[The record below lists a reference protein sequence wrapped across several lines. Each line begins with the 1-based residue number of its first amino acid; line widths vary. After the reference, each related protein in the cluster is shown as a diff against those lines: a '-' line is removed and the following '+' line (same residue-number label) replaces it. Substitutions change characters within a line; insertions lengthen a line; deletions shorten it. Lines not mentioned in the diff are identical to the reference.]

1 MNITFRQLR
10 LFLAL
15 AETGSVSAAAK
26 VMHVTQP
33 TASMQL
39 REVTQAVGV
48 PLYEVVSRRVYLTEA
63 GQALAR
69 TARAI
74 AGEWD
79 AFEQSISGAKG
90 LTSGR
95 LKVAVVST
103 AKYFVP
109 RLLGSFCKLHP
120 QIDISLEVL
129 NRDHVITRLRA
140 NQDDLYVMSMPPG
153 DLPLEDQ
160 ILMPNPLVVIAAA
173 GHRLAAR
180 KRVTLAQLQ
189 GERFILREKGSGTRM
204 ATDAHLRQLG
214 FTPSA
219 VLELGSNE
227 AIKESVEGQLGVS
240 IVSRHALGPHWD
252 GLAILNV
259 QGFPIQSQWHL
270 VWPKGKRLS
279 PIAEV
284 FRGHLIAQAAGVD
297 AGPLTGGRSALGW
310 RGGRL
315 LGGHGL
321 AAGAE
326 DVQLGLV
333 RARLHI
339 HQAQHRVEVVVVRDA
354 LLGQFFLQA
363 GCGRARARLHGGREP
378 GDPGHMLLHIGRD
391 GVG

>member
-39 REVTQAVGV
+39 REITQAVGL

-69 TARAI
+69 TARTI
-74 AGEWD
+74 AAEWD
-79 AFEQSISGAKG
+79 AFEQRVSGAKG
-90 LTSGR
+90 LTRGR

-120 QIDISLEVL
+120 HIDISLEVL

-160 ILMPNPLVVIAAA
+160 ILMPNPLVVIAPA
-173 GHRLAAR
+173 GHRLAR
-180 KRVTLAQLQ
+180 KKRVTLAQLQ

-204 ATDAHLRQLG
+204 ATDAHLRKLG
-214 FTPSA
+214 FVPNN

-227 AIKESVEGQLGVS
+227 AIKESVEGQLGISVL
-240 IVSRHALGPHWD
+240 SRHALGPHQE
-252 GLAILNV
+252 GLSILNV
-259 QGFPIQSQWHL
+259 LDFPIHSQWHL
-270 VWPKGKRLS
+270 VWPKGKQLS

-284 FRGHLIAQAAGVD
+284 FRAHLVAEVKGWM
-297 AGPLTGGRSALGW
+297 AL
-310 RGGRL
+310 
-315 LGGHGL
+315 
-321 AAGAE
+321 E
-326 DVQLGLV
+326 
-333 RARLHI
+333 
-339 HQAQHRVEVVVVRDA
+339 
-354 LLGQFFLQA
+354 
-363 GCGRARARLHGGREP
+363 
-378 GDPGHMLLHIGRD
+378 
-391 GVG
+391 

>member
-79 AFEQSISGAKG
+79 AFEQSISSAKG

-240 IVSRHALGPHWD
+240 IVSGHALGPHWD

-284 FRGHLIAQAAGVD
+284 FRGHLIAQAAVWMQ
-297 AGPLTGGRSALGW
+297 GR
-310 RGGRL
+310 
-315 LGGHGL
+315 
-321 AAGAE
+321 
-326 DVQLGLV
+326 
-333 RARLHI
+333 
-339 HQAQHRVEVVVVRDA
+339 
-354 LLGQFFLQA
+354 
-363 GCGRARARLHGGREP
+363 
-378 GDPGHMLLHIGRD
+378 
-391 GVG
+391 

>member
-39 REVTQAVGV
+39 REVTQAVGL
-48 PLYEVVSRRVYLTEA
+48 PLYEVVSRRVHLTEA

-79 AFEQSISGAKG
+79 AFEQRVSGAKG
-90 LTSGR
+90 LTSGH

-129 NRDHVITRLRA
+129 NRDHVITRLRS
-140 NQDDLYVMSMPPG
+140 NLDDLYVMSMPPG
-153 DLPLEDQ
+153 DLPLEDH
-160 ILMPNPLVVIAAA
+160 ILMPNPLVVIAPAS
-173 GHRLAAR
+173 HKLAAR
-180 KRVTLAQLQ
+180 KRITMAQLQ
-189 GERFILREKGSGTRM
+189 AERFILREKGSGTRM
-204 ATDAHLRQLG
+204 AIDAHLRQLG
-214 FTPSA
+214 FAPSA

-240 IVSRHALGPHWD
+240 ILSRHALGSHHE
-252 GLAILNV
+252 GLAVLNV

-270 VWPKGKRLS
+270 VWPRGKQLS

-284 FRGHLIAQAAGVD
+284 FRAHLLSEAKGW
-297 AGPLTGGRSALGW
+297 LG
-310 RGGRL
+310 
-315 LGGHGL
+315 
-321 AAGAE
+321 
-326 DVQLGLV
+326 
-333 RARLHI
+333 AR
-339 HQAQHRVEVVVVRDA
+339 
-354 LLGQFFLQA
+354 
-363 GCGRARARLHGGREP
+363 
-378 GDPGHMLLHIGRD
+378 
-391 GVG
+391 

>member
-252 GLAILNV
+252 GLAILSV
-259 QGFPIQSQWHL
+259 QGFRTQSQWDL

-284 FRGHLIAQAAGVD
+284 FRGHLIAQAAGWMQ
-297 AGPLTGGRSALGW
+297 GR
-310 RGGRL
+310 
-315 LGGHGL
+315 
-321 AAGAE
+321 
-326 DVQLGLV
+326 
-333 RARLHI
+333 
-339 HQAQHRVEVVVVRDA
+339 
-354 LLGQFFLQA
+354 
-363 GCGRARARLHGGREP
+363 
-378 GDPGHMLLHIGRD
+378 
-391 GVG
+391 

>member
-26 VMHVTQP
+26 VMHVMQP

-39 REVTQAVGV
+39 REVTQAVGL

-74 AGEWD
+74 ASEWD
-79 AFEQSISGAKG
+79 GFEQRVSGAKG

-103 AKYFVP
+103 AKYFIP

-120 QIDISLEVL
+120 QIDISLEIL
-129 NRDHVITRLRA
+129 NRDHVITRLRS
-140 NQDDLYVMSMPPG
+140 NLDDLYVMSRPPE
-153 DLPLEDQ
+153 DLLLEDQ
-160 ILMPNPLVVIAAA
+160 ILMPNPLVVIAPA
-173 GHRLAAR
+173 GHRLAAK
-180 KRVTLAQLQ
+180 KRVNMAQLQ
-189 GERFILREKGSGTRM
+189 GERLLLREKGSGTRM
-204 ATDAHLRQLG
+204 ATDVHLRQLG
-214 FTPSA
+214 FVPTA

-240 IVSRHALGPHWD
+240 IVSRHALGTHHE
-252 GLAILNV
+252 GLAVLSV
-259 QGFPIQSQWHL
+259 KGFPIQSQWHL

-284 FRGHLIAQAAGVD
+284 FRGHLVGEAKGW
-297 AGPLTGGRSALGW
+297 LG
-310 RGGRL
+310 
-315 LGGHGL
+315 
-321 AAGAE
+321 
-326 DVQLGLV
+326 
-333 RARLHI
+333 AR
-339 HQAQHRVEVVVVRDA
+339 
-354 LLGQFFLQA
+354 
-363 GCGRARARLHGGREP
+363 
-378 GDPGHMLLHIGRD
+378 
-391 GVG
+391 

>member
-39 REVTQAVGV
+39 REVTHAVGV

-74 AGEWD
+74 ASEWD
-79 AFEQSISGAKG
+79 AFEQGISGAKG

-214 FTPSA
+214 FVPSA

-284 FRGHLIAQAAGVD
+284 FRGHLIAQAAGWMQ
-297 AGPLTGGRSALGW
+297 GR
-310 RGGRL
+310 
-315 LGGHGL
+315 
-321 AAGAE
+321 
-326 DVQLGLV
+326 
-333 RARLHI
+333 
-339 HQAQHRVEVVVVRDA
+339 
-354 LLGQFFLQA
+354 
-363 GCGRARARLHGGREP
+363 
-378 GDPGHMLLHIGRD
+378 
-391 GVG
+391 

>member
-74 AGEWD
+74 ASEWD
-79 AFEQSISGAKG
+79 AFEQGISGAKG

-173 GHRLAAR
+173 GHRLATR

-284 FRGHLIAQAAGVD
+284 FRGHLIAQAAVWMQ
-297 AGPLTGGRSALGW
+297 GR
-310 RGGRL
+310 
-315 LGGHGL
+315 
-321 AAGAE
+321 
-326 DVQLGLV
+326 
-333 RARLHI
+333 
-339 HQAQHRVEVVVVRDA
+339 
-354 LLGQFFLQA
+354 
-363 GCGRARARLHGGREP
+363 
-378 GDPGHMLLHIGRD
+378 
-391 GVG
+391 